1 MKLRP
6 FDRRILVRLAEA
18 EPLALPLVPG
28 WREFE
33 NRGLIAIT
41 MDAEDRLLA
50 RLTEEGRRVLAE
62 APGP

>member
-6 FDRRILVRLAEA
+6 FDRRILGRLAAA
-18 EPLALPLVPG
+18 EPLALPHVPG

-41 MDAEDRLLA
+41 DAEGRLLA
-50 RLTEEGRRVLAE
+50 RLTEEGRRVLAG
-62 APGP
+62 APGR